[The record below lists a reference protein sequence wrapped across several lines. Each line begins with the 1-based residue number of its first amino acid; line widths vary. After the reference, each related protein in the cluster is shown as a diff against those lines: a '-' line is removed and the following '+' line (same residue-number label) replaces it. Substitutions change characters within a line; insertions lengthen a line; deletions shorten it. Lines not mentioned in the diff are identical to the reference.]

1 MRSTFTGQRV
11 NYIGPATLVVGE
23 QKIAG
28 RALMCGT
35 LYVEIGA
42 TTSVAAASTQPGFRP
57 SDISGS
63 FTAGE
68 AAALSAVKPG
78 AAEIVW
84 KNHGKEATLPIS
96 MTAVRDNS
104 VKFVARIP

>member
-1 MRSTFTGQRV
+1 MRSTFSGQRV
-11 NYIGPATLVVGE
+11 NYFGPATLVVGE
-23 QKIAG
+23 RKIAG

-57 SDISGS
+57 SDISGN

-68 AAALSAVKPG
+68 AEALSGIKPG

-84 KNHGKEATLPIS
+84 MNNGKEATLPIS
-96 MTAVRDNS
+96 LANLAGDNAKFGVRT
-104 VKFVARIP
+104 P

>member
-42 TTSVAAASTQPGFRP
+42 TTSLAAASTQPGFRP
-57 SDISGS
+57 SDISGN

-68 AAALSAVKPG
+68 AEALSGIKPR

-84 KNHGKEATLPIS
+84 MNNGKETTLPIS
-96 MTAVRDNS
+96 IAKVAGDGA
-104 VKFVARIP
+104 KFVARTP

>member
-1 MRSTFTGQRV
+1 
-11 NYIGPATLVVGE
+11 
-23 QKIAG
+23 
-28 RALMCGT
+28 MCGT

-68 AAALSAVKPG
+68 AEALSAVKPG

-84 KNHGKEATLPIS
+84 KNQGKETTLPIS
-96 MTAVRDNS
+96 IAKVAGDS
-104 VKFVARIP
+104 AKFVARTP

>member
-1 MRSTFTGQRV
+1 MKSTFSGQRV
-11 NYIGPATLVVGE
+11 NFLGPASLVVGE

-28 RALMCGT
+28 KALMCGT

-96 MTAVRDNS
+96 VAKVVGDNA
-104 VKFVARIP
+104 KFVARTP

>member
-1 MRSTFTGQRV
+1 MRSTFTGRRV
-11 NYIGPATLVVGE
+11 NYIGPATLVIGE

-28 RALMCGT
+28 KALMCGT

-57 SDISGS
+57 SDISGN

-68 AAALSAVKPG
+68 PEALASTKTR

-84 KNHGKEATLPIS
+84 VNQGKETTLPIS
-96 MTAVRDNS
+96 LAKVVGDS
-104 VKFVARIP
+104 AKFVARTP

>member
-1 MRSTFTGQRV
+1 MKSTFSGQPV
-11 NYIGPATLVVGE
+11 NFVGPATLVVGG

-28 RALMCGT
+28 EALMCGT

-42 TTSVAAASTQPGFRP
+42 TTSLAAASTQPGFRP

-68 AAALSAVKPG
+68 AEALSAVTPG

-104 VKFVARIP
+104 VKFVARTP

>member
-1 MRSTFTGQRV
+1 MKSTFSGQRV
-11 NYIGPATLVVGE
+11 NFLGPASLVVGE

-28 RALMCGT
+28 KALMCGT

-57 SDISGS
+57 SDISGT

-68 AAALSAVKPG
+68 AGALSAVKPG

-84 KNHGKEATLPIS
+84 KNHGKEATLPI
-96 MTAVRDNS
+96 AVTRIGDNG
-104 VKFVARIP
+104 VKFIARNP

>member
-1 MRSTFTGQRV
+1 MRATFSGQRV

-28 RALMCGT
+28 RALLCGT

-57 SDISGS
+57 SDISGN

-68 AAALSAVKPG
+68 AEALSAVQAGP
-78 AAEIVW
+78 AEIVW
-84 KNHGKEATLPIS
+84 MNHGKEATLPIS
-96 MTAVRDNS
+96 VAKVVGDNA
-104 VKFVARIP
+104 KFVARTP

>member
-1 MRSTFTGQRV
+1 MKSTFSGQRV
-11 NYIGPATLVVGE
+11 NFLGPATLVVGE

-28 RALMCGT
+28 KALMCGT

-42 TTSVAAASTQPGFRP
+42 TTSVATASTQPGFRP

-68 AAALSAVKPG
+68 ADALSAVKPG

>member
-1 MRSTFTGQRV
+1 MKPTFSGQRV

-28 RALMCGT
+28 KALMCGT

-42 TTSVAAASTQPGFRP
+42 ATSVAAASTQPGFRP
-57 SDISGS
+57 SDISGT

-68 AAALSAVKPG
+68 AAALSGIKPG
-78 AAEIVW
+78 EAELVW
-84 KNHGKEATLPIS
+84 KNNGKDATLPIS
-96 MTAVRDNS
+96 VAAPRDDRA
-104 VKFVARIP
+104 KFAARSS

>member
-1 MRSTFTGQRV
+1 MKSTFSGQRV
-11 NYIGPATLVVGE
+11 NFLGPASLVVGE

-28 RALMCGT
+28 KALMCGT